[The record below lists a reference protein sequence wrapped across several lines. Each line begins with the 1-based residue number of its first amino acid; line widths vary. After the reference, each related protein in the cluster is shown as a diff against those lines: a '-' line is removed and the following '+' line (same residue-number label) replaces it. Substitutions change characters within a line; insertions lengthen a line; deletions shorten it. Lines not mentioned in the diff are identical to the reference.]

1 MKKRTS
7 IKKLSEVS
15 SSKDIKLPLIT
26 NSNSQNNKTKDPK
39 RSITKN
45 SSISELSNSK
55 NKYNI
60 NPKKYTNK
68 SPNNNKNSK
77 KSINI
82 TISSYMNER
91 NISKS
96 KMEEIIEK
104 RKKRLEQERKEEEK
118 GRKIYEEMLKEYEEK
133 KGNKSK
139 TKKNS
144 ANKNNSN
151 NNNDIVNDI
160 KLPRIKIS
168 EEKAQKILEEG
179 GMLDAYKYL
188 IEQLC
193 KNGLPEGNLFE
204 YASYV
209 IQNYEKKWKIKKS
222 LLNKEK
228 VENYWKEKKE
238 EIKNNKNMSN
248 EMIKAINRSLEEREM
263 NKIIQSLDR
272 SRSSLH
278 HQNFPKI
285 INKINEK
292 KLNKVN
298 TKYRLFIEQKGGRDN
313 NKYNNDNESIASKI
327 FANDKKKN
335 SIISNKTPKETNRTV
350 RSIKS
355 LNKSN
360 SKFKPPPSLETKKEV
375 SKKKK

>member
-1 MKKRTS
+1 MKKRTAT
-7 IKKLSEVS
+7 KKLSEVS
-15 SSKDIKLPLIT
+15 SSKEIKLPLIT
-26 NSNSQNNKTKDPK
+26 NTNSQNNKSKDPK

-45 SSISELSNSK
+45 SSISELSNTK
-55 NKYNI
+55 NKYNVS
-60 NPKKYTNK
+60 PKTKFYK
-68 SPNNNKNSK
+68 SPKNSQ

-82 TISSYMNER
+82 ITSSYMNE
-91 NISKS
+91 NEKKISKS
-96 KMEEIIEK
+96 KIEEYNEK

-133 KGNKSK
+133 RGNKSK
-139 TKKNS
+139 TKKNLTS
-144 ANKNNSN
+144 KSNSN

-160 KLPRIKIS
+160 KLPKIKIS
-168 EEKAQKILEEG
+168 EEKAQQILEEG

-222 LLNKEK
+222 LMNKEK

-248 EMIKAINRSLEEREM
+248 EIIKAINRSLEERKM

-278 HQNFPKI
+278 HKDFPKI

-292 KLNKVN
+292 KMNKVN
-298 TKYRLFIEQKGGRDN
+298 TKYKLFIEQKGGRET
-313 NKYNNDNESIASKI
+313 NKYSNDNETIASKI

-335 SIISNKTPKETNRTV
+335 SIISNKSPKEANKTV

-360 SKFKPPPSLETKKEV
+360 SKFKSPPTLETKKDV
-375 SKKKK
+375 SQKKK

>member
-1 MKKRTS
+1 MDENEKK
-7 IKKLSEVS
+7 
-15 SSKDIKLPLIT
+15 
-26 NSNSQNNKTKDPK
+26 
-39 RSITKN
+39 
-45 SSISELSNSK
+45 
-55 NKYNI
+55 
-60 NPKKYTNK
+60 
-68 SPNNNKNSK
+68 
-77 KSINI
+77 
-82 TISSYMNER
+82 
-91 NISKS
+91 ISKS
-96 KMEEIIEK
+96 KFEEYNEK

-118 GRKIYEEMLKEYEEK
+118 GRKIYEEMLKEFEEK

-139 TKKNS
+139 TKKNLTS
-144 ANKNNSN
+144 KNNSN

-168 EEKAQKILEEG
+168 EEKAQQILEEG

-209 IQNYEKKWKIKKS
+209 IQNFEKKWKIKKS
-222 LLNKEK
+222 LMNKEK

-238 EIKNNKNMSN
+238 EIKNNKNMPN
-248 EMIKAINRSLEEREM
+248 EMIRAINRSLEEREM

-292 KLNKVN
+292 KMNKVN
-298 TKYRLFIEQKGGRDN
+298 TKYKLFIEQKGGEKT
-313 NKYNNDNESIASKI
+313 NKYSNDNETIASKI

-335 SIISNKTPKETNRTV
+335 SIISNKSPKEDNRTV

-355 LNKSN
+355 LNKSS
-360 SKFKPPPSLETKKEV
+360 SKFKSPPILEAKKEV

>member
-1 MKKRTS
+1 MKKRTTT
-7 IKKLSEVS
+7 KKFSEAS
-15 SSKDIKLPLIT
+15 SSKETKLPLIT
-26 NSNSQNNKTKDPK
+26 NTNNQSNKSKDSK

-45 SSISELSNSK
+45 NSISELSDSK
-55 NKYNI
+55 NRNNASPKI
-60 NPKKYTNK
+60 NFNK
-68 SPNNNKNSK
+68 NPNDNKNSK

-82 TISSYMNER
+82 MISSYMDEPK
-91 NISKS
+91 ISKS
-96 KMEEIIEK
+96 RMEEYNEK
-104 RKKRLEQERKEEEK
+104 RKKRLEQEKKEEEK
-118 GRKIYEEMLKEYEEK
+118 GRKIYEEMIKEYEEK

-139 TKKNS
+139 TKKNLKAKS
-144 ANKNNSN
+144 NSNNSN
-151 NNNDIVNDI
+151 DIANDI
-160 KLPRIKIS
+160 KLPKIKIS
-168 EEKAQKILEEG
+168 EEKAQQILEEG

-209 IQNYEKKWKIKKS
+209 IQSYEKKWKIKKS
-222 LLNKEK
+222 LMNKEK

-278 HQNFPKI
+278 HTNFPKI
-285 INKINEK
+285 INKISEK

-298 TKYRLFIEQKGGRDN
+298 TKLKLFIEQKGGET
-313 NKYNNDNESIASKI
+313 NKYNNENKTIVSK
-327 FANDKKKN
+327 FAPKDKKKN
-335 SIISNKTPKETNRTV
+335 SIISNKSPKEANKTV
-350 RSIKS
+350 SSNKS

-360 SKFKPPPSLETKKEV
+360 TKYNSPPALETKKEV
-375 SKKKK
+375 NKKKK